1 VTAGKE
7 KEKEKKERMEEIN
20 PILEFSNETSKR

>member
-7 KEKEKKERMEEIN
+7 RKTKEGEEEDIN